1 MHLLI
6 FIWYQGQCTPRLCGR
21 NRVFVRR
28 DGLCHDASDA
38 AGECGGK
45 GRRLFYTAFGDPI
58 CDCPLGQFPFP
69 GPYDPCYK
77 LFTRGIIHLSVN
89 SQSSINLNLNF
100 STSLTGPCPPGHVL
114 LFNRKTGA
122 LECSLP
128 SPGSC
133 HHKQSND
140 GQQQQIPIVTL
151 DDGSCHIF
159 SSSLSNDGPCDD
171 VKGLTFKSTKRRQFN
186 DSFATY
192 LSPPDKNN
200 RTAGVFLLGYDVFKR
215 NFKCYN
221 VAKLRSTRKEEADLD
236 APFDPLSLSAYWKH
250 STLIDDYSLPDQLLN
265 PCRPGSR
272 SGINFKCANPIL
284 PSTSSSSSSS
294 SSSSTAV
301 SINQNNNGNT
311 KVPHRPAWVCSGSQ
325 VLRAN
330 GQCISSSAAVSKE
343 RRRTTNWSR
352 YIKLSIAIQHFLGD
366 GLLDYKKW

>member
-1 MHLLI
+1 M
-6 FIWYQGQCTPRLCGR
+6 
-21 NRVFVRR
+21 FVGR
-28 DGLCHDASDA
+28 DGLCHDASDP

-159 SSSLSNDGPCDD
+159 SSSLTNRGPCDD
-171 VKGLTFKSTKRRQFN
+171 TKDHLIPFKSNRRRLDEEN
-186 DSFATY
+186 LIAS
-192 LSPPDKNN
+192 SPSTTN
-200 RTAGVFLLGYDVFKR
+200 RKKSFLLGYDVFKQK
-215 NFKCYN
+215 FDCYN
-221 VAKLRSTRKEEADLD
+221 VTKLFPSRQAEADLD
-236 APFDPLSLSAYWKH
+236 AIFDPLSLSFTHQNKNH
-250 STLIDDYSLPDQLLN
+250 SSAAINEYSLPDQLLN

-272 SGINFKCANPIL
+272 SGINFKCSNPIL
-284 PSTSSSSSSS
+284 PSTSSPSN
-294 SSSSTAV
+294 AR
-301 SINQNNNGNT
+301 NHPNNNGNT
-311 KVPHRPAWVCSGSQ
+311 KIPYRPAWTCPNFE
-325 VLRAN
+325 VLQAN
-330 GQCISSSAAVSKE
+330 GQCIVSAV
-343 RRRTTNWSR
+343 RRRTTN
-352 YIKLSIAIQHFLGD
+352 
-366 GLLDYKKW
+366 

>member
-1 MHLLI
+1 M
-6 FIWYQGQCTPRLCGR
+6 
-21 NRVFVRR
+21 
-28 DGLCHDASDA
+28 
-38 AGECGGK
+38 
-45 GRRLFYTAFGDPI
+45 FYTAFGDPI

-77 LFTRGIIHLSVN
+77 LFTRGIIHLIVN
-89 SQSSINLNLNF
+89 SKSSINLDLNF

-200 RTAGVFLLGYDVFKR
+200 RTAGVLFLLGYDVFKR
-215 NFKCYN
+215 HFKCYN

-236 APFDPLSLSAYWKH
+236 ALFDPLSLSAYWKH

-284 PSTSSSSSSS
+284 RSSSLSAELHSENSK
-294 SSSSTAV
+294 
-301 SINQNNNGNT
+301 I
-311 KVPHRPAWVCSGSQ
+311 PHRPAWVCSGSQ
-325 VLRAN
+325 VLQAN
-330 GQCISSSAAVSKE
+330 GQCVSSRGA
-343 RRRTTNWSR
+343 N
-352 YIKLSIAIQHFLGD
+352 
-366 GLLDYKKW
+366 